1 MKVKQ
6 RETKLPLDIPIL
18 IFENSTHW
26 ENKFKWILVV
36 FFVIREYIGAFSLR
50 SRLHFIKNQPH
61 RITKCNVKD
70 ASFKI
75 LRLATEYP
83 DCENYFGSLILWII
97 NTWGYFDLRWSSR
110 HRYPWH
116 AILSDNKGQLELLL
130 CEWGRSAS
138 AVNSDGSSI
147 RTRITFLDHY
157 CRWIFSAQFRSSRI
171 FLVTNFSQF
180 VQWPPSQQAD

>member
-97 NTWGYFDLRWSSR
+97 NTWGVFWPSVKFSSPISVACNPLRQQRAVRASPLWVRAVSVGR
-110 HRYPWH
+110 
-116 AILSDNKGQLELLL
+116 ELWWLQHPDPDHVPGPLL
-130 CEWGRSAS
+130 
-138 AVNSDGSSI
+138 
-147 RTRITFLDHY
+147 
-157 CRWIFSAQFRSSRI
+157 
-171 FLVTNFSQF
+171 
-180 VQWPPSQQAD
+180 